1 MRSVIT
7 KDNVRSFAYVN
18 DTFLKGPARGLV
30 IDFMGLGGMTMVG
43 EDTGDG
49 RGRRYGEKGI
59 VFVIPYV
66 NPWAWMNPFA
76 VRETDEILAA
86 VYERIGGEVPVVA
99 SGGSMGGLSCLV
111 YTRYA
116 ARTPVACVANC
127 PVCDLPY
134 HYTERPDLPRT
145 LYSAFGDADA
155 DTLDDAMKKA
165 SPFHLALNRD
175 MPVIP
180 YTIFHCTADRA
191 VNKEMHSDRFV
202 AALEQFAPVTY
213 IPVPGRDHCDLGEE
227 MWVKYEETILGALL

>member
-7 KDNVRSFAYVN
+7 KDNVRSFAYVS
-18 DTFLKGPARGLV
+18 DALLSGPARGIV

-86 VYERIGGEVPVVA
+86 VYERIGGEVPLVA

-116 ARTPVACVANC
+116 ARTPIACVANC

-145 LYSAFGDADA
+145 LYSAFGDTDA
-155 DTLDDAMKKA
+155 ETLDDAMKKA
-165 SPFHLALNRD
+165 SPYHLALNRE
-175 MPVIP
+175 MPRIP

-191 VNKEMHSDRFV
+191 VNKAMHSDRFV
-202 AALEQFAPVTY
+202 AELEKFAPVDY
-213 IPVPGRDHCDLGEE
+213 IPVPDRDHCDLGPD
-227 MWVKYEETILGALL
+227 MWVKYEETILGAFH